1 MRIDELIIVDN
12 FLDRKDFDQL
22 CRLKFDDVKNGTKV
36 YHNEI
41 DKNDKIKISCLDKDL
56 ITRLHKNYHK
66 KATDI
71 LRKLCPQKLDLYEYS
86 DFTII
91 ITHKNFEYPFHDDTP
106 NKILSGVIYLS
117 PEKNAGTMFSLG
129 TNKENS
135 IKHSVEW
142 KPNRAVFFSRKEK
155 ETWHSYKGDG
165 ISNRIALVYNLNT
178 SKIRDVYKIEKK
190 SYFLGLLR
198 YKINPYLYR
207 YFKFTI

>member
-1 MRIDELIIVDN
+1 M
-12 FLDRKDFDQL
+12 
-22 CRLKFDDVKNGTKV
+22 
-36 YHNEI
+36 
-41 DKNDKIKISCLDKDL
+41 
-56 ITRLHKNYHK
+56 
-66 KATDI
+66 
-71 LRKLCPQKLDLYEYS
+71 YEYS